1 MPRARVTEEGF
12 VVDFSHDEVTLL
24 KSLSS
29 LSSDVEKMATTLITA
44 AAGTASIVSGPAGA
58 FFLAGFSI
66 WVASNVAAL
75 STTDKGNGV
84 EVVDTWANIIT
95 SPGGGGILLMRS
107 LGPGFQQFI
116 LETGTPIALADA
128 ANFDFAVGDFNRDG
142 FPDLYCIKHR
152 NTGSGKVE
160 VHILN
165 GAGGPNAY
173 HAFLLQVATPIDLAD
188 AANFVFAVADF
199 NADKIPDL
207 CCIKRNNTV
216 SGSLEVNILNGA
228 VNSNIAGTSNYQS
241 LLFGASTPIK
251 QSDAAANY
259 TFAAGDLN
267 RDGVSDLY
275 CLKLKD
281 TGTRSL
287 EVHVVNLGPATV
299 M

>member
-1 MPRARVTEEGF
+1 
-12 VVDFSHDEVTLL
+12 
-24 KSLSS
+24 
-29 LSSDVEKMATTLITA
+29 MATTLITA

-142 FPDLYCIKHR
+142 FPDLYCIKRSNTSSGKVEVKILDGAGGPNAFHSFLLEVVTPITLADAADFDFAVGDFNRDGYPDLYCIKRSNTGSGKVEVHILDGAGGPNAYHTFLLEVVTPIDLVDATNFDFAVADFNGDGFPDLYCIKHR

-173 HAFLLQVATPIDLAD
+173 
-188 AANFVFAVADF
+188 
-199 NADKIPDL
+199 
-207 CCIKRNNTV
+207 
-216 SGSLEVNILNGA
+216 
-228 VNSNIAGTSNYQS
+228 
-241 LLFGASTPIK
+241 
-251 QSDAAANY
+251 
-259 TFAAGDLN
+259 
-267 RDGVSDLY
+267 
-275 CLKLKD
+275 
-281 TGTRSL
+281 
-287 EVHVVNLGPATV
+287 
-299 M
+299 